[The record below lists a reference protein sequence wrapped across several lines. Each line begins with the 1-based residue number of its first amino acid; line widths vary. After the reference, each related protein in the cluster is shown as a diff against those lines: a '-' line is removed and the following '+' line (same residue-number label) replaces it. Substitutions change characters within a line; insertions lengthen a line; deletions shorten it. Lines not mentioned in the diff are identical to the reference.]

1 METFTKL
8 LIVLFFLSLHS
19 FSTNAQ
25 TTTDLENSGLKGQIK
40 NVKTTVYRSVKKGGE
55 IKLLSI
61 SQLGDESFN
70 KAGYSTETIYQINT
84 MSLGEGPKRKTVYK
98 LDEKNRVSQ
107 ETRYKN
113 EEEGLSIQ
121 HVYENDLRTKSK
133 YYEGGEEY
141 LGTEYLSYD
150 DEGNMIQSKATGPED
165 EVLAQ
170 TDYTHNSK
178 GQLITE
184 KFYKNGNF
192 QSYTKQEYKGENVSK
207 TYELNEEGKI
217 ESYTAYEY
225 NKKDKLTKKTAY
237 NANDEVEEY
246 TIYEYDKKGN
256 KIKYV
261 DYNADGSVEK
271 THISEYD
278 KYNNETLRQ
287 VFNADGEEENYNY
300 MRYQYTYDKKGNWI
314 QQIEFLK
321 NGNSLDVVKREIE
334 YYK

>member
-1 METFTKL
+1 MRTITKL
-8 LIVLFFLSLHS
+8 MSILLFLSLHS
-19 FSTNAQ
+19 FNTNAQ
-25 TTTDLENSGLKGQIK
+25 TKTDLEDSGLKGQIK
-40 NVKTTVYRSVKKGGE
+40 NVKTTVYRSVKKGNE

-70 KAGYSTETIYQINT
+70 KAGYSTEMMYQINT
-84 MSLGEGPKRKTVYK
+84 MSLGEGPKRKTVYE
-98 LDEKNRVSQ
+98 LDEKNRVTK

-121 HVYENDLRTKSK
+121 RVYENDLHTASK

-141 LGTEYLSYD
+141 LGTEYFSYD
-150 DEGNMIQSKATGPED
+150 DEGNVLQSKATDSED

-170 TDYTHNSK
+170 TDYTYNNK

-192 QSYTKQEYKGENVSK
+192 QSHTKREYKGDNVRK
-207 TYELNEEGKI
+207 IYELDEEGKI
-217 ESYTAYEY
+217 KSSTVYEY
-225 NKKDKLTKKTAY
+225 NKKDKITKKTEY
-237 NANDEVEEY
+237 NANVEVDEY
-246 TIYEYDKKGN
+246 TVYEYDKKGN

-271 THISEYD
+271 THTSEYD

-300 MRYQYTYDKKGNWI
+300 MRYQYTYDKKGNWT